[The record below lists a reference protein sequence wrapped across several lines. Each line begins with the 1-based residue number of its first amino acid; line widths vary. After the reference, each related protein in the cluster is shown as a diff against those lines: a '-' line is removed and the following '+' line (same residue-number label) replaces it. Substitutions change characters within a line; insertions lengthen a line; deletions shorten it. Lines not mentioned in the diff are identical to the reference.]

1 MSPPKEAQPLSNGAN
16 VLDKLKRLSTEF
28 RFSKRV
34 ERIIERTSVYCKSP
48 EIWKEEINIAMN
60 ICKRLDED
68 LVGEKPLKAGE
79 EYEMYLQAMKNPLS
93 RNLDFSARATFGN
106 KDSKDYLKEY
116 YQDVII
122 ATIFSRLTDNDEGK
136 ISNDIRE
143 ILHYINL
150 KNKPRLSKLGL
161 DPNAVFAIK
170 TLMKIL
176 QNKWVF
182 LYDSQIEVLESIVN
196 AIDDAEVKSYIRTRF
211 PSRSRKGAKQPP
223 TAERKPM
230 LEPNPE
236 EELWQIRRFSVE
248 ITNQS
253 EHPAREENILDHLS
267 RPDSAISDISNDIPK
282 EDKDLILIIYQRA
295 KKYRK
300 LTDGVSWTD
309 SNKDL
314 SALLIAFRS
323 TAASIRFGSE
333 RERLMRSMRLV
344 FDNRLTEPNFIPFNS
359 ELLKILWNKFDNRQH
374 NSDDL
379 DDFLKVKGV
388 AEIFLVLRDVFFL
401 QLLREEIKKSKE
413 FMQKGDLKIYG
424 PPSISVKELQFFGK
438 RKKFDPTS
446 FEQLDF
452 RELID
457 LGVFFALDRQIPKKI
472 RAAKGDTKDSV
483 SYGNTIIPYR
493 VKVSTTKRGV
503 RLCRAIPRYN
513 EREERHI
520 ATWTNY

>member
-1 MSPPKEAQPLSNGAN
+1 MSPSKEAHPLSNRTN
-16 VLDKLKRLSTEF
+16 PLDKLKMFLTEL

-34 ERIIERTSVYCKSP
+34 ERIIERTRVYHEKP
-48 EIWKEEINIAMN
+48 DIWKEEINIAMN
-60 ICKRLDED
+60 IYKRLNED
-68 LVGEKPLKAGE
+68 LVGEKPLKVGE

-150 KNKPRLSKLGL
+150 KNKPRLRLGL
-161 DPNAVFAIK
+161 DLNAVFAIK
-170 TLMKIL
+170 TLRIL
-176 QNKWVF
+176 QNKRVF
-182 LYDSQIEVLESIVN
+182 LNESQIEVLESIVN
-196 AIDDAEVKSYIRTRF
+196 AIDDAEVKSYIRNRF
-211 PSRSRKGAKQPP
+211 REGVKQPP

-230 LEPNPE
+230 PEPNPRKG
-236 EELWQIRRFSVE
+236 LGQIISFSVE

-253 EHPAREENILDHLS
+253 EHPATDGNILKHLS
-267 RPDSAISDISNDIPK
+267 KEMKGQDFAISDISNDIPK
-282 EDKDLILIIYQRA
+282 EDKDLIRIIYQRA

-333 RERLMRSMRLV
+333 RERLMSSMKLV
-344 FDNRLTEPNFIPFNS
+344 FDKRLTEPNFIPFNS
-359 ELLKILWNKFDNRQH
+359 ELLKILWDKFDRQH

-379 DDFLKVKGV
+379 NDFLKVKGV

-424 PPSISVKELQFFGK
+424 PPSISVKELQSFGK
-438 RKKFDPTS
+438 REEFDLTS

-452 RELID
+452 RKLID
-457 LGVFFALDRQIPKKI
+457 LGVFFALNRQILEKI
-472 RAAKGDTKDSV
+472 RAAKSDTEDSV

-513 EREERHI
+513 EEEGRDI

>member
-1 MSPPKEAQPLSNGAN
+1 MSPSKEAHPLSNRTN
-16 VLDKLKRLSTEF
+16 PLDRLKMFLTEL

-34 ERIIERTSVYCKSP
+34 DRIIERMSIYCTNS

-60 ICKRLDED
+60 IYKRLNED
-68 LVGEKPLKAGE
+68 LVGKEPLRVGE
-79 EYEMYLQAMKNPLS
+79 EYGMYLQAMKNPLS
-93 RNLDFSARATFGN
+93 RNFDFSARATIGN

-122 ATIFSRLTDNDEGK
+122 ATIFSRLPDNGDGK

-150 KNKPRLSKLGL
+150 KNKPRLRLGL
-161 DPNAVFAIK
+161 DLNAVFAIK
-170 TLMKIL
+170 TLRIL

-182 LYDSQIEVLESIVN
+182 LNDSQIKVLESIVN
-196 AIDDAEVKSYIRTRF
+196 AIDDTEVRSYIRNRF
-211 PSRSRKGAKQPP
+211 REGAKQSP
-223 TAERKPM
+223 TATPM
-230 LEPNPE
+230 PEPDPRE
-236 EELWQIRRFSVE
+236 GLGRIISFSVQ
-248 ITNQS
+248 IINWS
-253 EHPAREENILDHLS
+253 EHPATDGNILKHLS
-267 RPDSAISDISNDIPK
+267 KKMKGQDFAISDISNDISK
-282 EDKDLILIIYQRA
+282 KDKDLIDIINQRA

-300 LTDGVSWTD
+300 LIDGVSWMD

-333 RERLMRSMRLV
+333 RERLMSSMKLV

-379 DDFLKVKGV
+379 NDFLKVKGV
-388 AEIFLVLRDVFFL
+388 AEIFLVLREIFFL
-401 QLLREEIKKSKE
+401 QLLREEIRKSKE
-413 FMQKGDLKIYG
+413 FMQKGDLKIDG

-438 RKKFDPTS
+438 RKKFDLTS
-446 FEQLDF
+446 FGQLDF
-452 RELID
+452 RKLID
-457 LGVFFALDRQIPKKI
+457 LGVFFALNRQIPKKI
-472 RAAKGDTKDSV
+472 RAAKSDTEDSV

-503 RLCRAIPRYN
+503 GLCRAIPRYN
-513 EREERHI
+513 EEEGRDI